1 MTQRIKFDV
10 DADIRRGV
18 TVYVLRRDVPAD
30 EPGWF
35 ATAAEAAAAAARK
48 MHAFADEVKRQA
60 SDLGRERIRD

>member
-1 MTQRIKFDV
+1 MTQRVRFEV

-35 ATAAEAAAAAARK
+35 DTEAEAAAAAARR
-48 MHAFADEVKRQA
+48 MHTFADRLKTEA
-60 SDLGRERIRD
+60 HDLGRERIRD